1 MFCRDKYLKKGLKLA
16 KFKDQLRIRYHS
28 ETENATVAHRYTQED
43 AKEERRMTRA
53 FICKYRGYKFN
64 RIFRVK
70 NALKDLSEHQN

>member
-43 AKEERRMTRA
+43 AKEKLVEWQKLESLTDA
-53 FICKYRGYKFN
+53 NLNSIEVF
-64 RIFRVK
+64 
-70 NALKDLSEHQN
+70 A